1 MEGLT
6 SLPLPGD
13 EKIGERRR
21 KWLNPEWKP
30 KKLRE
35 ISDDDIVTLLG
46 HRGRGMAYASAHP
59 PLDELKE
66 PSDTIRDLVE
76 PTDGAKAGDR
86 IRYAQFTDS
95 QHLAPVPPWLRF
107 RIYATRP
114 EFRGFDSL
122 AYSGRT
128 LLEKR
133 ERDLDKVAKMLLES
147 EMFDTGRCA
156 LRSITVHGY
165 SLRLDENGLMFDA
178 RKRYVY
184 DKEKGEVVYTKNQ
197 KSVPLDEPIAVG
209 KPLKEE
215 ELMEMITTYRYD
227 DVSPR
232 DAEELLKVIKR
243 IGELRVLGG
252 LRPDLI
258 NGR

>member
-1 MEGLT
+1 MEGMKG
-6 SLPLPGD
+6 LPLPGD
-13 EKIGERRR
+13 DPVAQRRR
-21 KWLNPEWKP
+21 NWLNPEWKP
-30 KKLRE
+30 RKLRE

-46 HRGRGMAYASAHP
+46 HRKPGMAYSSVHP

-66 PSDTIRDLVE
+66 PPDPIRELVE

-86 IRYAQFTDS
+86 IRYIQFTDS

-128 LLEKR
+128 LLERR
-133 ERDLDKVAKMLLES
+133 ERDIDRVAKMLLET
-147 EMFDTGRCA
+147 EIFDTGRCA

-165 SLRLDENGLMFDA
+165 SVRLDENGVMFDA
-178 RKRYVY
+178 RQRYIY
-184 DKEKGEVVYTKNQ
+184 DKERGEVVYVKNQ
-197 KSVPLDEPIAVG
+197 KSVPLDEPIPVG
-209 KPLKEE
+209 PPLKEE
-215 ELMEMITTYRYD
+215 ELRKLNTVYRFD

-232 DAEELLKVIKR
+232 DADELLKVLKR
-243 IGELRVLGG
+243 VGELRVLGG